1 MTRWIKF
8 LLALLIGLIASLFYG
23 WLVNPVEFV
32 DTTPDSLSADYQADY
47 VLMVAEIYA
56 TSADLEPV
64 IRAMALL
71 SPQPPVI
78 TVAAALT
85 YAQASG
91 YSPADISLMQK
102 LTTALLVSQPGGPP

>member
-1 MTRWIKF
+1 MPRWNKF
-8 LLALLIGLIASLFYG
+8 LLSLLFGLIASLLYG

-32 DTTPDSLSADYQADY
+32 DTTPDTLSADYQADY
-47 VLMVAEIYA
+47 VLMVAEVYA
-56 TSADLEPV
+56 TSTDLEPV
-64 IRAMALL
+64 IRALALL

-91 YSPADISLMQK
+91 YSQTDIALLQN
-102 LTTALLVSQPGGPP
+102 LTTAVLIYQPGGLP